1 MNNFII
7 KAYIDKLSLNDI
19 YSYALKE
26 KINISDSDANT
37 VYNYIKNRW
46 KDFLNNPENI
56 LSEIKEKVNKE
67 VYDKILELYNT
78 YKKRIIK

>member
-67 VYDKILELYNT
+67 VYEKILELYNT